1 MKSLEEVNAFMDR
14 IAPNIHFSGRRQFT
28 LAVYYTQ
35 EALQSGGSEDIRMT
49 KDIYPQVAR
58 ATRRAL
64 SSTERAIYRGAE
76 LCWMEGR
83 NEALNHVIGRT
94 LEQKPAPGTLL
105 RYCAYYCAAGRSY
118 HQEGAGGAPEPA
130 GRG

>member
-28 LAVYYTQ
+28 LAVNETQ
-35 EALQSGGSEDIRMT
+35 EDAAPD
-49 KDIYPQVAR
+49 
-58 ATRRAL
+58 
-64 SSTERAIYRGAE
+64 
-76 LCWMEGR
+76 
-83 NEALNHVIGRT
+83 HVIGRT